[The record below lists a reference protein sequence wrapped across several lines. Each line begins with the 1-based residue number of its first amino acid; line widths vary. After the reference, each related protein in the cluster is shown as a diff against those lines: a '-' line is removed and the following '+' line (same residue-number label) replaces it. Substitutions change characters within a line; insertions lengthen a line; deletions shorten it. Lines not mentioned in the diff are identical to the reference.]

1 MKNDNRGI
9 VPNLQTMMLFIFEKF
24 KYLET
29 VYRRESIK
37 LWENLVTK
45 GPPSSNPKMNIPND
59 VKRWIKDYYCVHRRE
74 KSILMQMQEI
84 DFSQSHAS
92 NEDANQDP

>member
-1 MKNDNRGI
+1 
-9 VPNLQTMMLFIFEKF
+9 MMLFIFERF

-45 GPPSSNPKMNIPND
+45 SPRSAVPND
-59 VKRWIKDYYCVHRRE
+59 VKRWIKDYYCKNRKD
-74 KSILMQMQEI
+74 KSILMQMQTI
-84 DFSQSHAS
+84 DFSQGHAS
-92 NEDANQDP
+92 NEDANQDLLQQQRQEDFLRKNKLI